1 VNHEPA
7 SEGRS
12 SPPATTVLYSIDT
25 SALVNMARRYSPM
38 DALPFRPLW
47 NRVEDLAR
55 ARRLIAPEEVR
66 REIEAGQ
73 DELVEWVHQQ
83 PELFVPSSPELVEM
97 TATLVRKYPEL
108 AGLEKTRLHADPWV
122 IALAFVKSDL
132 LQQGVV
138 VADESSRRP
147 TAIPSVCRAENVE
160 CLTHVEWFGREG
172 WQFG

>member
-1 VNHEPA
+1 
-7 SEGRS
+7 
-12 SPPATTVLYSIDT
+12 
-25 SALVNMARRYSPM
+25 M

-47 NRVEDLAR
+47 TRVEELAT
-55 ARRLIAPEEVR
+55 AGRLIAPEEVR

-73 DELVEWVHQQ
+73 DELVEWVHQH
-83 PELFVPSSPELVEM
+83 PDLFVPPSPELVEM
-97 TATLVRKYPEL
+97 TTTLVRKYPEL

-132 LQQGVV
+132 LQLGVV

-147 TAIPSVCRAENVE
+147 TAIPSVCQSESVE
-160 CLTHVEWFGREG
+160 CFTHVEWFGREG